1 MKIEIQI
8 DENCTESKIIIVTDK
23 VTEEVSEIVKRLSG
37 EQTGMIAG
45 FRDGQAT
52 MLEPNRIYR
61 VYASEG
67 KVYAEAENGTHLLR
81 LRLYE
86 AEQRLANGSFA
97 RISNGEIINLKKVR
111 GFDLSFAGTIC
122 VSLANGTVT
131 YVSRRYVAKIKHLL
145 GL

>member
-1 MKIEIQI
+1 MKIEIKI
-8 DENCTESKIIIVTDK
+8 DEDCTETKIVVVTNK
-23 VTEEVSEIVKRLSG
+23 VTEEVNEIVKRLSS
-37 EQTGMIAG
+37 EQPQMIAG
-45 FRDGQAT
+45 FKDEQAT
-52 MLEPNRIYR
+52 MLEPNQIYR

-86 AEQRLANGSFA
+86 AEQRLAKCSFV
-97 RISNGEIINLKKVR
+97 RISNGEIINLKKVK

-122 VSLANGTVT
+122 VSLSNGTVT
-131 YVSRRYVAKIKHLL
+131 YVSRRYVAKIKQLL